1 MSRQEKVQKI
11 EELTRELSLLREQK
25 SKVEAEARELTEKRN
40 KLNEAFKSLRSE
52 ILELRKTRDQI
63 NLEVKELKKQ
73 KNEIKREQV
82 QKIEEIKNLR
92 QETGELTKKKPS
104 RSLKKLQ
111 EEIESLEW
119 KIQTTPL
126 SLQEENKLVE
136 RVKQLEIQLGV
147 CRKIEQLN
155 QKSLELEA
163 EAKALGVRIKLCNE
177 KISEKVRKSREFH
190 EKMLEKIE
198 EAKKLKI
205 EVDNLHQL
213 FLHAREKAKPLRSE
227 MEKISG
233 EIKQLKEEIL
243 AEEEKVRKE
252 SEEIILK
259 NIEKQ
264 AREKLKRG
272 EKLTWEEFKVL
283 AEKGIAQ
290 N

>member
-163 EAKALGVRIKLCNE
+163 EAKALQARVKLYSE
-177 KISEKVRKSREFH
+177 KISEKARKSQEFH

-198 EAKKLKI
+198 EAKKLKM
-205 EVDNLHQL
+205 EADSLHQL
-213 FLHAREKAKPLRSE
+213 FLQAREKAKPLRLE

-233 EIKQLKEEIL
+233 EIKQLREEIL
-243 AEEEKVRKE
+243 AEEEKARKKN
-252 SEEIILK
+252 EEILLES
-259 NIEKQ
+259 IEKQ

-272 EKLTWEEFKVL
+272 EKLTWEEFKIL

-290 N
+290 D